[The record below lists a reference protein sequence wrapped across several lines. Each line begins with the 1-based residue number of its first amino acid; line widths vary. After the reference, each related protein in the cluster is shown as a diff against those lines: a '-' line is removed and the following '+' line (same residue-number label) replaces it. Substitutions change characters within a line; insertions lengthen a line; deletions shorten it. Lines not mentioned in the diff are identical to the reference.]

1 MGLTLGLDLGTN
13 SIGWALVRKGDPIQT
28 DALEGALE
36 GLGVR
41 IFEPSVEDG
50 WEHTPKNKG
59 RRDARG
65 ARRTI
70 QRAANR
76 RKQLRKQLV
85 GARLLPDLTDARQP
99 EKALDE
105 IGDPYDL
112 RGRALVERLE
122 PHQIGRVLL
131 HLCVRRG
138 FLSNRKERWGSL
150 LDCDED
156 GVKSLILEIEEDEAK
171 EGRGRKAN
179 QGRSAAGRKAGEDE
193 REVLEG
199 IQTLCSD
206 MKTAG
211 ARTLG
216 EYLAGLPEG
225 ERKRARYTDRQ
236 MYEDEFEKVWEAQAK
251 HHPALLTDEL
261 KERVR
266 HAIFRQRPPNLK
278 RGRGH
283 CSLEPQLPRAAMARL
298 ESQRFRLLQD
308 VNNLE
313 VAGVFRDEYPI
324 GPEQRRKLADALE
337 RSSFERWAAVRR
349 TLFGGH
355 GTKVK
360 MNMEVAGSKGEGL
373 TGNRT
378 ASALHGVI
386 PIQWDA
392 YDEEKRK
399 RLVNDLIT
407 ITDKRELFT
416 CLRRKWRFEPKTAL
430 LLAGAG
436 LESGYANLSLKA
448 INALLPYME
457 RGRRYDEARQDVARA
472 SSSDSVKGRY
482 GYEASAA
489 GDAEFLGRPPDYLR
503 NPAVEKALHE
513 LRKVVNAVIRT
524 HGKPDVIRVE
534 LTRDL
539 KRSKEDRKRIEDQ
552 QAKNRQRNKE
562 ARDAYF
568 GLRGKEPSRNDL
580 IKHRLWREQ
589 GQECAYTVGKC
600 ISMSELFSEEVEI
613 DHIIPYSLH
622 PDDSYMNKVVC
633 LKAKNQEKRK
643 QTPWQAFGTTP
654 DWEEMTQRVKRWE
667 KANDKR
673 FRFPSAK
680 AARFVRKD
688 APDLD
693 GFLNRQLPDTGYI
706 SREAKKYLERLG
718 VDVEVTRG
726 GATSRLRSLWELNDA
741 LGGPPGEKNRS
752 DHRHHA
758 LDAAVIA
765 VTDRSVYRGL
775 TEMARLN
782 VEDGRHPFTRGRTK
796 LDMPWPGFGQAVKDG
811 LANVVISHAPL
822 RKLSGSLHK
831 GKAYGRRFVPG
842 ESGEKF
848 VRRWSLKDLSDAM
861 FTERKTDEQ
870 GKKKGGRPA
879 PKIVDPVLREAMQK
893 EVRGRG
899 SVKAAFPEGTFP
911 HPANP
916 GGPLVRRV
924 RVYEN
929 LSESTLSPMD
939 KQRTRND
946 APFQHYA
953 YGNNHHVEI
962 FRNAQTGKVEPRF
975 VTMMEAA
982 ARARRHKTSIV
993 EREWEGREFL
1003 MSLAIN
1009 DMVELAINDMVEVG
1023 KGGPENLYR
1032 VQALDAANRN
1042 IILRRHKAATLIDD
1056 LDRLIAS
1063 PNVLIE
1069 KRNAR
1074 KVNVSPIGELRE
1086 ARD

>member
-13 SIGWALVRKGDPIQT
+13 SIGWALVRKGDPIQ
-28 DALEGALE
+28 DPIQINPLE

-41 IFEPSVEDG
+41 IFEPSVKDG

-85 GARLLPDLTDARQP
+85 GAGLLPDLTDARQP

-105 IGDPYDL
+105 IGDPYAL
-112 RGRALVERLE
+112 RRRALDERLE

-156 GVKSLILEIEEDEAK
+156 EVKSLIREIERDEAK

-179 QGRSAAGRKAGEDE
+179 QAEAQESGKAGEDE
-193 REVLEG
+193 RKVLEG

-206 MKTAG
+206 MKTAR

-225 ERKRARYTDRQ
+225 ERKRARYTGRQ

-261 KERVR
+261 EERVR

-278 RGRGH
+278 RGRGQ

-349 TLFGGH
+349 TLFGGRS
-355 GTKVK
+355 TKVK

-386 PIQWDA
+386 PNQWDA

-552 QAKNRQRNKE
+552 QGKNRRSNDR
-562 ARDAYF
+562 ARKAF
-568 GLRGKEPSRNDL
+568 EEVNPGKPIPGAAL
-580 IKHRLWREQ
+580 IKHRLWIEQ

-600 ISMSELFSEEVEI
+600 ISLSELFSEEVEI

-622 PDDSYMNKVVC
+622 PDDSWMNKVVC
-633 LKAKNQEKRK
+633 MRGKNREKGNK
-643 QTPWQAFGTTP
+643 TPWQAFGNTQE
-654 DWEEMTQRVKRWE
+654 WEAIEQRVRMLEHKGGLP
-667 KANDKR
+667 A
-673 FRFPSAK
+673 AK
-680 AARFVRKD
+680 AQRLLSKES
-688 APDLD
+688 PSLD

-706 SREAKKYLERLG
+706 SREAKKYLEQLSG
-718 VDVEVTRG
+718 VEVDVTKG

-765 VTDRSVYRGL
+765 VTDRSVYQGL

-782 VEDGRHPFTRGRTK
+782 VKDGCHSFTRGGK

-811 LANVVISHAPL
+811 LANVVVSHAPL
-822 RKLSGSLHK
+822 RKLSGALHE
-831 GKAYGRRFVPG
+831 GYAYGSRYVPSEGEKRFVYRKALD
-842 ESGEKF
+842 SQF
-848 VRRWSLKDLSDAM
+848 TKDMA
-861 FTERKTDEQ
+861 RKV
-870 GKKKGGRPA
+870 
-879 PKIVDPVLREAMQK
+879 VDTTLREAIQQRMASVQNPK
-893 EVRGRG
+893 DAFRTPFFHPRSGARMRHVRIFENFKQGTLYESGKQTTRG
-899 SVKAAFPEGTFP
+899 GYPYK
-911 HPANP
+911 
-916 GGPLVRRV
+916 
-924 RVYEN
+924 
-929 LSESTLSPMD
+929 
-939 KQRTRND
+939 
-946 APFQHYA
+946 HYRLR
-953 YGNNHHVEI
+953 NNHHVEI
-962 FRNAQTGKVEPRF
+962 FRNPQTGKVEPRF

-982 ARARRHKTSIV
+982 ARARRLKTPIV
-993 EREWEGREFL
+993 DREWEDREFL

-1009 DMVELAINDMVEVG
+1009 DMVELDD
-1023 KGGPENLYR
+1023 GGLENLYR
-1032 VQALDAANRN
+1032 VQMLDAANNR
-1042 IILRRHKAATLIDD
+1042 LVFRQHRASTLDNKDEGIQ
-1056 LDRLIAS
+1056 AS
-1063 PNVLIE
+1063 INVFVE
-1069 KRNAR
+1069 KRRGR

>member
-13 SIGWALVRKGDPIQT
+13 SIGWALVREGDPIQI
-28 DALEGALE
+28 DPASCAAAARRRLE

-85 GARLLPDLTDARQP
+85 EAGLLPDLTDARQP

-112 RGRALVERLE
+112 RKAALTERLE
-122 PHQIGRVLL
+122 PHQVGRVLL
-131 HLCVRRG
+131 HLCARRG

-156 GVKSLILEIEEDEAK
+156 GVKSLILRIEEDEAK

-193 REVLEG
+193 RKVLEG
-199 IQTLCSD
+199 IKTLRSD

-251 HHPALLTDEL
+251 HHPALLTEEL
-261 KERVR
+261 KERVH
-266 HAIFRQRPPNLK
+266 HAIFHQRPLNLK
-278 RGRGH
+278 KGRGH

-313 VAGVFRDEYPI
+313 VAGVSRDEYPI
-324 GPEQRRKLADALE
+324 GLEQRRKLADALE
-337 RSSFERWAAVRR
+337 RSSFESWAAVRR
-349 TLFGGH
+349 TLFEGH

-386 PIQWDA
+386 PNQWDA

-457 RGRRYDEARQDVARA
+457 QGRRYDEARQDVARA
-472 SSSDSVKGRY
+472 SSSDSVKARY
-482 GYEASAA
+482 GYDSPESE
-489 GDAEFLGRPPDYLR
+489 GAEFLGAPPDHLR

-562 ARDAYF
+562 ARDDYF

-580 IKHRLWREQ
+580 VKHRLWREQ

-600 ISMSELFSEEVEI
+600 ISLSELFSEEVEI

-622 PDDSYMNKVVC
+622 PDDSWMNKVVC
-633 LKAKNQEKRK
+633 MRGKNREKGNK
-643 QTPWQAFGTTP
+643 TPWQAFGNTQE
-654 DWEEMTQRVKRWE
+654 WEAIEQRVRMLERKGGLP
-667 KANDKR
+667 A
-673 FRFPSAK
+673 AK
-680 AARFVRKD
+680 AQRFLSKES
-688 APDLD
+688 PSLD

-706 SREAKKYLERLG
+706 SREAKKYLEQLSG
-718 VDVEVTRG
+718 VEVDVTKG

-775 TEMARLN
+775 TEMAKLN
-782 VEDGRHPFTRGRTK
+782 VEGGRHSFTRGRK
-796 LDMPWPGFGQAVKDG
+796 LDKPWPDFEQAVKDG
-811 LANVVISHAPL
+811 LANVVVSHAPL
-822 RKLSGSLHK
+822 RKLSGALHED
-831 GKAYGRRFVPG
+831 KAYGLRYVPREEGRRFVYRKALD
-842 ESGEKF
+842 SQF
-848 VRRWSLKDLSDAM
+848 TKDMA
-861 FTERKTDEQ
+861 
-870 GKKKGGRPA
+870 KKV
-879 PKIVDPVLREAMQK
+879 VDTTLREAIQQRMD
-893 EVRGRG
+893 
-899 SVKAAFPEGTFP
+899 SVQNPKDAFRTPFF
-911 HPANP
+911 HPRSGARM
-916 GGPLVRRV
+916 RRV
-924 RVYEN
+924 RIFENFKQGTLYE
-929 LSESTLSPMD
+929 SG
-939 KQRTRND
+939 KQD
-946 APFQHYA
+946 AQGGYPYKHHRLR
-953 YGNNHHVEI
+953 NNHHVEI
-962 FRNAQTGKVEPRF
+962 FRNPQTGKVEPRF

-982 ARARRHKTSIV
+982 ARARRRKTPIV
-993 EREWEGREFL
+993 DRVWDGREFL

-1009 DMVELAINDMVEVG
+1009 DMVELDE
-1023 KGGPENLYR
+1023 GGLANLYR
-1032 VQALDAANRN
+1032 VQKITPTSNGLW
-1042 IILRRHKAATLIDD
+1042 LRRHRAATLDD
-1056 LDRLIAS
+1056 NADRVIVAV
-1063 PNVLIE
+1063 NVLIE

>member
-13 SIGWALVRKGDPIQT
+13 SIGWALVRKGDPIQINP
-28 DALEGALE
+28 LE

-85 GARLLPDLTDARQP
+85 EARLLPDLTDARQP

-112 RGRALVERLE
+112 RKRALNERLE
-122 PHQIGRVLL
+122 PHQVGRVLL

-156 GVKSLILEIEEDEAK
+156 GVKSLIREIEAEEAK

-179 QGRSAAGRKAGEDE
+179 QGRSAGERRVGEDE

-199 IQTLCSD
+199 IETLRSD
-206 MKTAG
+206 METAG

-261 KERVR
+261 EERVH
-266 HAIFRQRPPNLK
+266 HAIFHQRPLNLK
-278 RGRGH
+278 KGRGH

-313 VAGVFRDEYPI
+313 VAGVSRDEYPI
-324 GPEQRRKLADALE
+324 GLEQRRKLADALE

-349 TLFGGH
+349 TLFEGH

-386 PIQWDA
+386 PTQWDA

-457 RGRRYDEARQDVARA
+457 QGRRYDEARQDVARA
-472 SSSDSVKGRY
+472 SSSDSVKARY
-482 GYEASAA
+482 GYDPPTSE
-489 GDAEFLGRPPDYLR
+489 GAEFLGAPPDYLR

-822 RKLSGSLHK
+822 RKLSGALHED
-831 GKAYGRRFVPG
+831 KAYGLRYVPREDGRRFVYRKAFDS
-842 ESGEKF
+842 EF
-848 VRRWSLKDLSDAM
+848 TKDMA
-861 FTERKTDEQ
+861 
-870 GKKKGGRPA
+870 KKV
-879 PKIVDPVLREAMQK
+879 VDTTLREAIQQRMD
-893 EVRGRG
+893 
-899 SVKAAFPEGTFP
+899 SVQNAKDAFRTPFF
-911 HPANP
+911 HPRSGARM
-916 GGPLVRRV
+916 RRV
-924 RVYEN
+924 RIFENFKQGTLYE
-929 LSESTLSPMD
+929 SD
-939 KQRTRND
+939 KQTTQGGYPYKHHRLR
-946 APFQHYA
+946 
-953 YGNNHHVEI
+953 NNHHVEI
-962 FRNAQTGKVEPRF
+962 FRNARTGKVEPRF

-982 ARARRHKTSIV
+982 ARARRRKTPIV
-993 EREWEGREFL
+993 DREWEGREFL

-1009 DMVELAINDMVEVG
+1009 DMVELDE
-1023 KGGPENLYR
+1023 GGSENLYR
-1032 VQALDAANRN
+1032 VQNLDAANNR
-1042 IILRRHKAATLIDD
+1042 LVFRQHRASTLDSKDEGIQ
-1056 LDRLIAS
+1056 AS
-1063 PNVLIE
+1063 INVFVE
-1069 KRNAR
+1069 KRRGR

>member
-1 MGLTLGLDLGTN
+1 MGAG
-13 SIGWALVRKGDPIQT
+13 
-28 DALEGALE
+28 
-36 GLGVR
+36 
-41 IFEPSVEDG
+41 
-50 WEHTPKNKG
+50 
-59 RRDARG
+59 
-65 ARRTI
+65 
-70 QRAANR
+70 
-76 RKQLRKQLV
+76 
-85 GARLLPDLTDARQP
+85 LLPDLTDARQP

-112 RGRALVERLE
+112 RGRALDERLE
-122 PHQIGRVLL
+122 PQQIGRVLL
-131 HLCVRRG
+131 HLCARRG
-138 FLSNRKERWGSL
+138 FQSNRKERWGSL

-156 GVKSLILEIEEDEAK
+156 EVKSLILEIEADEAK

-193 REVLEG
+193 RKVLEG
-199 IQTLCSD
+199 IQTLRSD
-206 MKTAG
+206 IGTAR

-251 HHPALLTDEL
+251 HHPALLTEEL
-261 KERVR
+261 KERVH
-266 HAIFRQRPPNLK
+266 HAIFHQRPLNLK
-278 RGRGH
+278 KGRGH

-313 VAGVFRDEYPI
+313 VAGVSRDEYPI
-324 GPEQRRKLADALE
+324 GLEQRRKLADALE
-337 RSSFERWAAVRR
+337 RSSFESWAAVRR
-349 TLFGGH
+349 MLFEGH

-386 PIQWDA
+386 PNQWDA

-457 RGRRYDEARQDVARA
+457 QGRRYDEARQDVARA
-472 SSSDSVKGRY
+472 SSSDSVKARY
-482 GYEASAA
+482 GYDSPESE
-489 GDAEFLGRPPDYLR
+489 GAEFLGAPPDHLR

-562 ARDAYF
+562 ARDDYF

-580 IKHRLWREQ
+580 VKHRLWREQ

-600 ISMSELFSEEVEI
+600 ISLSELFSEEVEI

-622 PDDSYMNKVVC
+622 PDDSWMNKVVC
-633 LKAKNQEKRK
+633 MRGKNREKGNK
-643 QTPWQAFGTTP
+643 TPWQAFGTTP
-654 DWEEMTQRVKRWE
+654 DWEEMTQRVKQWE

-706 SREAKKYLERLG
+706 SREAKKYLEQLSG
-718 VDVEVTRG
+718 VEVDVTKG

-765 VTDRSVYRGL
+765 VTDRSVYCGL

-782 VEDGRHPFTRGRTK
+782 VEGKRHSFTRGRK

-811 LANVVISHAPL
+811 LANVVVSHASL
-822 RKLSGSLHK
+822 RKLSGALHE
-831 GKAYGRRFVPG
+831 GKPFGRRFVPG
-842 ESGEKF
+842 EREKKF
-848 VRRWSLKDLSDAM
+848 VRRRLLSDLSDAT
-861 FTERKTDEQ
+861 FKERKPDEQ
-870 GKKKGGRPA
+870 GKQKGGRPA
-879 PKIVDPVLREAMQK
+879 PKIVDPVLREAMQR
-893 EVRGRG
+893 EVREKG
-899 SVKAAFPEGTFP
+899 SVKAAFPKGTFP

-916 GGPLVRRV
+916 GGPPVRRV

-953 YGNNHHVEI
+953 YGSNHHVEI
-962 FRNAQTGKVEPRF
+962 FRNARTGKVEPRF

-982 ARARRHKTSIV
+982 ARARRRKTPIV

-1009 DMVELAINDMVEVG
+1009 DMVEVG
-1023 KGGPENLYR
+1023 EGGPENLYR

-1042 IILRRHKAATLIDD
+1042 IILRRHKAATISDD